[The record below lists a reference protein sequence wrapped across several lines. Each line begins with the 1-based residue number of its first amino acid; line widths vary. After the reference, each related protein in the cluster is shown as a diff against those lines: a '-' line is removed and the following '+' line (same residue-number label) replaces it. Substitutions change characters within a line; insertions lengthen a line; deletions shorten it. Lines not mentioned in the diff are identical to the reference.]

1 MRFIADGPTI
11 PDDLLTARDE
21 GQVVFF
27 CGAGV
32 SRARAELHDFASLAL
47 AVADDLGSSVDSA
60 ARQFLRLAASQTTIP
75 GVGGLLPTDR
85 VFSLLERE
93 FEVSKVRAAVGRAL
107 AYRPSVDVSAH
118 KTILDLARGPNGTI
132 RLVTTN
138 FDRLFEKSDGKA
150 PVYVPPRLPR
160 PDRPQ
165 EWSGIVY
172 LHGRLGDAFKAPP
185 EDEEFVLSSTD
196 FGRAY
201 LTDGWA
207 TAFIRGLMSRFQI
220 VFLGYAADD
229 PPVQYLLE
237 ALGRVSPG
245 RGGLFAFQSGPVEH
259 ARAVWASKGVEAI
272 SYDGANGHEAL
283 WSSLAGWAERA
294 RDPEIWHQKVL
305 QNAQL
310 GPAALSSHERGQLK
324 HIVLTPTG
332 ARRFSEAKPPAE
344 WLCVF
349 DSSLRYGTPQRETET
364 HEASDP
370 FAEYGL
376 DDDEL
381 PSLPDLDNPYK
392 QRSAPSSAWDAFATS
407 SADHAIVRSDN
418 VSSISGFHSIVQPPL
433 LPRLGYLAAWISQ
446 ISENPIAPWWAAG
459 RGGLHPALCD
469 MIRRGL
475 PKKDAPK
482 AVVDAWQLIFTSE
495 PSRASDFDMKWFDFA
510 GEINSLGWNE
520 VRIRT
525 WGELLRPRISI
536 QKPYGNIKPTPDAS
550 SISLRDIVAAEVV
563 YPTDHNNLEV
573 PDEFLNLA
581 AAETRRSLRVA
592 RSLHA
597 EISESEYFSI
607 PPVTPDPDVGD
618 EGFSRDYGISRL
630 FFRYVKLLERLG
642 NHSVSALKREV
653 GRWPVEGP
661 IFDHLR
667 MWIAGKATWFSGT
680 EAVQMLRATSDRI
693 FWGADGQ
700 RDLLTSLLSR
710 WPDFTTEERDGLV
723 SYLSD
728 GPPPY
733 QGERAE
739 EHQRRRA
746 CRALER
752 LEWLRVQ
759 GCDLGHVYENARQRL
774 LSDCSDWEESNVLHA
789 AGSMEGRSGFIATD
803 EDPADLVSVP
813 AARVLEVAEER
824 GGRDWDTFTERRPF
838 SGLVKVRPA
847 KAFKSLMLAARAGNY
862 PEWAWEAFFYASERS
877 SDPIRFKRV
886 IASRLCALPPSRIR
900 EFIRSIGRWLEEV
913 ATELHE
919 AQPREFDDLWDKIIS
934 AIQEDPSC
942 CQPSLS
948 RSGRFDWV
956 SLALNSAGGQL
967 AQALMKLGGREIG
980 DRGLRRDWLKKVEDV
995 LSIGGDAR
1003 RAASAIFLFNI
1014 NWFYYHERDWSEA
1027 HFLSLLSGDDED
1039 IAAFWSGVLW
1049 SNRAPPGDLFIKL
1062 KPMLLALAQSSE
1074 ELGNKDQRL
1083 AGFLLIGWA
1092 GRLRNHK
1099 RIVSDGEMRDAL
1111 VRSGEGF
1118 RAHIIWHLQRW
1129 SADEPKLWR
1138 RRLYRFLREV
1148 WPQQKAAKTSKTS
1161 SRMFDLAI
1169 ESGNSFPRLVPL
1181 LIPLMTNVDQDAFML
1196 FKAER
1201 SEHNLIE
1208 RFPEAMLDL
1217 VFVALSENAQR
1228 WPYGADQV
1236 VKHLAE
1242 QPKIQLD
1249 DRLVELR
1256 RRLAAR

>member
-32 SRARAELHDFASLAL
+32 SRARAKLHDFASLAL
-47 AVADDLGSSVDSA
+47 AVADDLGSSADSA
-60 ARQFLRLAASQTTIP
+60 ARQFLHLAATQTAIP

-93 FEVSKVRAAVGRAL
+93 FEVTKVRAAVGRAL
-107 AYRPSVDVSAH
+107 AYRTSVDVGAH

-138 FDRLFEKSDGKA
+138 FDRLFEKGDGKA
-150 PVYVPPRLPR
+150 RVYVPPRLPR

-172 LHGRLGDAFKAPP
+172 LHGRLGEAFKAPP
-185 EDEEFVLSSTD
+185 EEEEFVLSSTD

-272 SYDGANGHEAL
+272 SYDDANDHEAL

-294 RDPEIWHQKVL
+294 RDPDGWHQRVL

-310 GPAALSSHERGQLK
+310 GPAVLGPHERGQIK
-324 HIVLTPTG
+324 HVVLTPAG
-332 ARRFSEAKPPAE
+332 ARKFAEAKPPAE

-364 HEASDP
+364 QEAYDP

-381 PSLPDLDNPYK
+381 PSPPDLDNPHK
-392 QRSAPSSAWDAFATS
+392 QRSAPKSAWDAFVTS
-407 SADHAIVRSDN
+407 PADHAIVRSDN
-418 VSSISGFHSIVQPPL
+418 VSSISGFHSVVQPVL
-433 LPRLGYLAAWISQ
+433 LPRLSYLAAWISQ
-446 ISENPIAPWWAAG
+446 ISENQIAPWWAAG
-459 RGGLHPALCD
+459 RGGLHPAFCD

-475 PKKDAPK
+475 AKKEAPK
-482 AVVDAWQLIFTSE
+482 AVVDAWQLILTSE
-495 PSRASDFDMKWFDFA
+495 PSRVADFDMKWFDFA
-510 GEINSLGWNE
+510 AEVKSFGWNE
-520 VRIRT
+520 VRTRT
-525 WGELLRPRISI
+525 WGELLRPRISV
-536 QKPYGNIKPTPDAS
+536 QKPYGNGKPATDTS
-550 SISLRDIVAAEVV
+550 DLTLGDIIAAEVV
-563 YPTDHNNLEV
+563 YPTDHENLSI
-573 PDEFLNLA
+573 PDDFLSLA
-581 AAETRRSLRVA
+581 VEETRRSLRVA
-592 RSLHA
+592 RSLHGA
-597 EISESEYFSI
+597 ISESEYFSI

-618 EGFSRDYGISRL
+618 DGFSRDYGIARL
-630 FFRYVKLLERLG
+630 YFRYVKLLDRLG
-642 NHSVSALKREV
+642 AYSLSALKREV
-653 GRWPVEGP
+653 GSWPAEGP
-661 IFDHLR
+661 IFDRLR
-667 MWIAGKATWFSGT
+667 LWIAGKAWFSGT
-680 EAVQMLRATSDRI
+680 EAIQMLRATSDRI
-693 FWGADGQ
+693 FWGAEGQ
-700 RDLLTSLLSR
+700 RDLLTSLSAR
-710 WPDFTTEERDGLV
+710 WPEFNTAERDSLV

-733 QGERAE
+733 QGEAAE
-739 EHQRRRA
+739 EHKRRRA
-746 CRALER
+746 WRALER
-752 LEWLRVQ
+752 LEWLQAQ
-759 GCDLGHVYENARQRL
+759 GRDLGPVYEMARQRL
-774 LSDCSDWEESNVLHA
+774 LSDCSDWEDSSALHA

-803 EDPADLVSVP
+803 EDPADLLSVP
-813 AARVLEVAEER
+813 TARVLEVAQER
-824 GGRDWDTFTERRPF
+824 GGRDWDNFTDRRPF
-838 SGLVKVRPA
+838 SGLVKIRPV
-847 KAFKSLMLAARAGNY
+847 KAFRALMLAAKAGNY
-862 PEWAWEAFFYASERS
+862 PEWAWEAFFYASERT

-886 IASRLCALPPSRIR
+886 IAIRLCGLPLGRIR
-900 EFIRSIGRWLEEV
+900 EFIRSIARWLEEV
-913 ATELHE
+913 AKELNE
-919 AQPREFDDLWDKIIS
+919 AQPEEFDDLWDRIIS

-967 AQALMKLGGREIG
+967 AQALMKLGGREDG
-980 DRGLRRDWLKKVEDV
+980 DRGLRHNWLKKVEDV
-995 LSIGGDAR
+995 LSIGGDTR

-1014 NWFYYHERDWSEA
+1014 NWFYYHEPRWAEA
-1027 HFLSLLSGDDED
+1027 NFLSLLSGDDED

-1049 SNRAPPGDLFIKL
+1049 SNQAPRGELFIKL

-1074 ELGNKDQRL
+1074 ELGDKDQRL
-1083 AGFLLIGWA
+1083 AGFLLVGWA
-1092 GRLRNHK
+1092 GRRRN
-1099 RIVSDGEMRDAL
+1099 RTRFVSDTEMRDAL

-1118 RAHIIWHLQRW
+1118 RAQILWHLQRW
-1129 SADEPKLWR
+1129 SADEPKVWR
-1138 RRLYRFLREV
+1138 RRLYQFLREV
-1148 WPQQKAAKTSKTS
+1148 WPQQKATKTSTTS

-1169 ESGNSFPRLVPL
+1169 ESGNSFPRIVPL

-1196 FKAER
+1196 FKADK

-1217 VFVALSENAQR
+1217 VFVALPENAQR

-1236 VKHLAE
+1236 VNHLAQ
-1242 QPKIQLD
+1242 QPKIQAD